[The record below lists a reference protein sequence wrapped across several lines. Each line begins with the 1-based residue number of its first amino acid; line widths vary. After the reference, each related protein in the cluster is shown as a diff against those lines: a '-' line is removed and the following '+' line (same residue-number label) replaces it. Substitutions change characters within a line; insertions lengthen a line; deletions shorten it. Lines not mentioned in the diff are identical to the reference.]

1 VGFLESHSFGTGVA
15 FLISTMEKN
24 SHTKLYKLGIFV
36 CAFTLLAGF
45 QVYARQSVSSREH
58 VRDIPKPLY
67 PHSLTTQ
74 LTAQF
79 IPFKPYV
86 KGYVHT
92 TVGALNMSLA
102 ESYLEHQ
109 KIKNDKSAFLGL
121 LRSHWERLFK
131 DVVRSEFRDFFAN
144 TLLGVSTR
152 PTSSSSSSVLKS
164 TDQSL
169 LAQPLLFQLRPQVK
183 IDVASGDFELGF
195 EKKMQHGFIGGASF
209 DTEHAS
215 LKGSLRKQISDDF
228 YFHLKASSEFS
239 DKRDKDF
246 EIGFNFNF

>member
-1 VGFLESHSFGTGVA
+1 MDFLEVDSFGTGVA
-15 FLISTMEKN
+15 FLVSTMEKN
-24 SHTKLYKLGIFV
+24 SHIKLYKLGIFV

-45 QVYARQSVSSREH
+45 QVYARQGVSSKEH
-58 VRDIPKPLY
+58 VRDMQGPSY
-67 PHSLTTQ
+67 PHSLATQ
-74 LTAQF
+74 LTVQF

-86 KGYVHT
+86 KGYVHS

-109 KIKNDKSAFLGL
+109 RMKNDKSAFLGL

-131 DVVRSEFRDFFAN
+131 DIVRSEFRDFFAN

-152 PTSSSSSSVLKS
+152 PTSSSSSVLKS

-169 LAQPLLFQLRPQVK
+169 LAQPLLFQLKPKVE
-183 IDVASGDFELGF
+183 IDVTSGDFELGF

-215 LKGSLRKQISDDF
+215 LKGSLKKQISDDF